1 MRIILDTD
9 PGIDDSLA
17 ILYLAAQ
24 TGVEIVAV
32 GSVHGNVPA
41 PVAAANALRVL
52 DVAGLDTVPVAVGAH
67 RPLAQELRTAEF
79 VHGDDGLGG
88 QAGPPSPR
96 AVVEE
101 SAAEQLV
108 RLARAHP
115 GELSVLALGPLT
127 NIALAVLLEPRLP
140 ELLRHLVVLGG
151 ALGVPGNVTAH
162 AEANVW
168 HDPEAADLVFDAGFG
183 NLTLVSLDVTET
195 ARADAEWLDALAK
208 SEEPRAQFASA
219 LLAHYADFYSAMFG
233 FRTVTLHDPLA
244 AALLCDPSLGTYRD
258 VAVAVELHG
267 TYTRGQLVSDWR
279 AIADDAHIESEAGR
293 GRTPVHA
300 TASVAADKFLTLL
313 FEALT

>member
-1 MRIILDTD
+1 VRIILDTD

-24 TGVEIVAV
+24 PGVEIVAV

-67 RPLAQELRTAEF
+67 RPLAQELRTAEI

-88 QAGPPSPR
+88 QAGPSPR
-96 AVVEE
+96 SVTEE

-140 ELLRHLVVLGG
+140 RLLRQLVVLGG
-151 ALGVPGNVTAH
+151 ALMVPGNVTAH

-168 HDPEAADLVFDAGFG
+168 HDPEAADLVFDAGFE
-183 NLTLVSLDVTET
+183 NLTLVGLDVTET
-195 ARADAEWLDALAK
+195 ARADAEWLDALAM
-208 SEEPRAQFASA
+208 SEEPRAKFASA
-219 LLAHYADFYSAMFG
+219 LLAHYADFYSSMLG

-258 VAVAVELHG
+258 VAVAVEVRG

-293 GRTPVHA
+293 GRAPVHA
-300 TASVAADKFLTLL
+300 AVSVDADKFLTLL

>member
-1 MRIILDTD
+1 VRIILDTD

-24 TGVEIVAV
+24 PGVEIVAV

-41 PVAAANALRVL
+41 PAAAANALRVL

-67 RPLAQELRTAEF
+67 RPLAQDLRTAEV

-96 AVVEE
+96 SVVAE

-151 ALGVPGNVTAH
+151 ALGVPGNVTPH

-168 HDPEAADLVFDAGFG
+168 HDPEAADLVFDAGFP

-195 ARADAEWLDALAK
+195 ARADAQWLDALAR
-208 SEEPRAQFASA
+208 EPRAAFASA
-219 LLAHYADFYSAMFG
+219 MLEHYAGFYSAMLG
-233 FRTVTLHDPLA
+233 VRAVTLHDPLA

-258 VAVAVELHG
+258 VAVAVEVHG

-279 AIADDAHIESEAGR
+279 TIADDASIEADAGR

-300 TASVAADKFLTLL
+300 TASVDADKFLTLL

>member
-24 TGVEIVAV
+24 PGVEIVAV

-67 RPLAQELRTAEF
+67 RPLAQELRTAEM

-88 QAGPPSPR
+88 QAGPSPR
-96 AVVEE
+96 SVIQE

-151 ALGVPGNVTAH
+151 ALGVPGNVTPH
-162 AEANVW
+162 AEANIW
-168 HDPEAADLVFDAGFG
+168 HDPEAADLVFDAGFP
-183 NLTLVSLDVTET
+183 NLTLVGLDVTET
-195 ARADAEWLDALAK
+195 ARADAEWLDALAA
-208 SEEPRAQFASA
+208 EPRAMFASA
-219 LLAHYADFYSAMFG
+219 MLEHYAGFYSAMLG
-233 FRTVTLHDPLA
+233 VRAVTMHDPLA

-279 AIADDAHIESEAGR
+279 TIADDAHIESEAGR

-300 TASVAADKFLTLL
+300 AVSVDADKFLTLL